1 MSKPLQIHKNVKA
14 NIMKINLMKIVQIIR
29 NREGSFALTQLAHD
43 VVTMLGFGFIL
54 VATSDKV
61 VTMLSFRHRYYD

>member
-29 NREGSFALTQLAHD
+29 NREGSFALTQL
-43 VVTMLGFGFIL
+43 TL
-54 VATSDKV
+54 
-61 VTMLSFRHRYYD
+61 